1 MTGLTACDFLFLF
14 SGFFSVGILLW
25 LVLFG
30 TVFYF
35 KHAEHVLPKVLWEW
49 FKENAESAM

>member
-1 MTGLTACDFLFLF
+1 MTGFTACDFLFLF

-35 KHAEHVLPKVLWEW
+35 KHAERVLHEILWEW
-49 FKENAESAM
+49 CKEKAVSAM

>member
-1 MTGLTACDFLFLF
+1 MTGFTACDFLFLF

-30 TVFYF
+30 PVFYF
-35 KHAEHVLPKVLWEW
+35 KHAEHVLSKPEYEW
-49 FKENAESAM
+49 CKEQGESAM

>member
-1 MTGLTACDFLFLF
+1 MTGFTACDFLFLF

-35 KHAEHVLPKVLWEW
+35 KHAEHVLPKPWYEW
-49 FKENAESAM
+49 LKEKVESAM